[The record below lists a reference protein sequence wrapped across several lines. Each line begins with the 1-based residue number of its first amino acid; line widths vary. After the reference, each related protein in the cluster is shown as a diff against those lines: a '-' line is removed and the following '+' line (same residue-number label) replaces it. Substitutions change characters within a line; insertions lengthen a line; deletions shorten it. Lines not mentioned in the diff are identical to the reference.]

1 MTGGVPPVAGVTG
14 QGSPLHS
21 GAREDDLG
29 KTCAGSSPS
38 PSMRPTRHNVAVR
51 YLLFVLILAGLGGGA
66 WWLTRP
72 KPVEV
77 VLHTVAR
84 GVVRATVSN
93 TRVGTVEACRR
104 ARMSPSAAGQVANLP
119 VKEGDHVHAGDVL
132 LEIWNGDLTARLRHV
147 EAETVA
153 AQRRVE
159 EACAQADGAGREAER
174 LRKMSRQRLV
184 SEDALDV
191 ATTKAA
197 AMRAACGAARAAVG
211 VSQESRQV
219 VAEEIERTRLRAP
232 FDGVV
237 AEINAK
243 LGEFI
248 TPSPTG
254 IATLPAVDLI
264 DMDCL
269 YVSAPIDEVDAP
281 QIAVGMPAC
290 VSLDAFADKRCG
302 AVVRRIAPYVLD
314 REKQART
321 VEVEVEFRR
330 PEDLDGL
337 LPGYSADI
345 EILVDERQNVVRIPT
360 EAVVKD
366 KYVLV
371 LEDGRLVQREFAR
384 GLANWEFTEA
394 KSGIEPGTRIVLS
407 VGRDGV
413 KDGVAAV
420 EDDGVD
426 D

>member
-1 MTGGVPPVAGVTG
+1 
-14 QGSPLHS
+14 
-21 GAREDDLG
+21 
-29 KTCAGSSPS
+29 
-38 PSMRPTRHNVAVR
+38 VR
-51 YLLFVLILAGLGGGA
+51 YLIIAVLAAALGTAA
-66 WWLTRP
+66 WWLSRP
-72 KPVEV
+72 KPIAVALHAVE
-77 VLHTVAR
+77 R

-104 ARMSPSAAGQVANLP
+104 ARMSPSAAGQVAQLP
-119 VKEGDHVHAGDVL
+119 VEEGDEVQTGQVL
-132 LEIWNGDLTARLRHV
+132 LEIWNDDLRARLRHV
-147 EAETVA
+147 EAEIVA
-153 AQRRVE
+153 AGRRVE
-159 EACAQADGAGREAER
+159 EACAQADGARREAER

-191 ATTKAA
+191 AETKAA
-197 AMRAACGAARAAVG
+197 ATRAACEASRAAVG
-211 VSQESRQV
+211 VSRESRQV

-232 FDGVV
+232 FAGVV

-254 IATLPAVDLI
+254 IPTLPAVDLI
-264 DMDCL
+264 DMSCL

-290 VSLDAFADKRCG
+290 VSLDAFHDKRCG

-321 VEVEVEFRR
+321 VEVEVEFTQA
-330 PEDLDGL
+330 EDLKGL

-345 EILVDERQNVVRIPT
+345 EVLVEERPDVVRIPT
-360 EAVVKD
+360 EAVVKGNH
-366 KYVLV
+366 VFV
-371 LEDGRLVQREFAR
+371 LEDGVLKLREFER
-384 GLANWEFTEA
+384 GLANWEYTEV
-394 KSGIEPGTRIVLS
+394 KSGLDAGTRIVLS

-413 KDGVAAV
+413 KEGAAAA
-420 EDDGVD
+420 EDDELD

>member
-1 MTGGVPPVAGVTG
+1 M
-14 QGSPLHS
+14 
-21 GAREDDLG
+21 
-29 KTCAGSSPS
+29 
-38 PSMRPTRHNVAVR
+38 R
-51 YLLFVLILAGLGGGA
+51 YLILFLVLAGLGAGG

-77 VLHTVAR
+77 LLHTVER
-84 GVVRATVSN
+84 GLVRATVSN

-104 ARMSPSAAGQVANLP
+104 ARMSPSAAGQVASLP
-119 VKEGDHVHAGDVL
+119 VKEGDSVQAGDVL
-132 LEIWNGDLTARLRHV
+132 LEIWNADLVAQQRHV
-147 EAETVA
+147 DAEIVA
-153 AQRRVE
+153 AGRRVE

-174 LRKMSRQRLV
+174 LRKMSQKRLV
-184 SEDALDV
+184 SEDAFDIAQTR
-191 ATTKAA
+191 ATAT
-197 AMRAACGAARAAVG
+197 RAACGAARAAVG

-219 VAEEIERTRLRAP
+219 VAEQIERTRLRAP
-232 FDGVV
+232 FAGVV
-237 AEINAK
+237 AELNAK

-264 DMDCL
+264 DMGCL

-281 QIAVGMPAC
+281 QIRTGMPAC
-290 VSLDAFADKRCG
+290 VSLDAFDDKRCG

-321 VEVEVEFRR
+321 VEVEVEFTRK
-330 PEDLDGL
+330 EDLAGL

-345 EILVDERQNVVRIPT
+345 EVLVDERKDVVRIPT

-366 KYVLV
+366 THVLV
-371 LEDGRLVQREFAR
+371 LTDGLLELREFER

-394 KSGIEPGTRIVLS
+394 KTGVGPGDRIVLS

-413 KDGVAAV
+413 KAGVAAV
-420 EDDGVD
+420 EDDGID

>member
-1 MTGGVPPVAGVTG
+1 M
-14 QGSPLHS
+14 
-21 GAREDDLG
+21 
-29 KTCAGSSPS
+29 
-38 PSMRPTRHNVAVR
+38 R
-51 YLLFVLILAGLGGGA
+51 YLIIAVLAVALGTAA
-66 WWLTRP
+66 WWLSRP
-72 KPVEV
+72 KPIAVALHAVE
-77 VLHTVAR
+77 R

-104 ARMSPSAAGQVANLP
+104 ARMSPSAAGQVAQLP
-119 VKEGDHVHAGDVL
+119 VEEGDEVQTGQVL
-132 LEIWNGDLTARLRHV
+132 LEIWNDDLRARLRHV
-147 EAETVA
+147 EAEIVA
-153 AQRRVE
+153 AGRRVE
-159 EACAQADGAGREAER
+159 EACAQADGARREAER

-191 ATTKAA
+191 AETKAA
-197 AMRAACGAARAAVG
+197 ATRAACEASRAAVG
-211 VSQESRQV
+211 VSRESRQV

-232 FDGVV
+232 FAGVV

-254 IATLPAVDLI
+254 IPTLPAVDLI
-264 DMDCL
+264 DMSCL

-290 VSLDAFADKRCG
+290 VSLDAFHDKRCG

-321 VEVEVEFRR
+321 VEVEVEFTQA
-330 PEDLDGL
+330 EDLKGL

-345 EILVDERQNVVRIPT
+345 EVLVEERPDVVRIPT
-360 EAVVKD
+360 EAVVKGNH
-366 KYVLV
+366 VFV
-371 LEDGRLVQREFAR
+371 LEDGVLKLREFER
-384 GLANWEFTEA
+384 GLANWEYTEV
-394 KSGIEPGTRIVLS
+394 KSGLDAGTRIVLS

-413 KDGVAAV
+413 KEGAAAA
-420 EDDGVD
+420 EDDELD